1 MILKSLMMALG
12 ASLLIAAG
20 EPPAPPPE
28 LESYIEDGQLQ
39 PGDYAWAKGRFDD
52 ASNEE
57 KAAFHTIAVWSSRCI
72 EDAKAEAK
80 EQLRALGFD
89 TALEST
95 MLGPLLC
102 RQVLFFP
109 NIPAGTTF
117 AAFRE
122 ETKTATP
129 IADSYLF
136 AVRQAEESIAG
147 SADLAEALR
156 TRPLGEQM
164 LRRAIS
170 WGEGMAAGAPELT
183 PMGREIVRSRLWA
196 ATAVRDDANTR
207 WLKDIVAKDG
217 WPRISAVGER
227 SANEAWLLVQHAD
240 HDPLFQLE
248 ALRLMEPLV
257 AEKEVSPRNY
267 AYLYDRVMLK
277 LAGKQRYGTQ
287 FTCMDGK
294 WAPLSL
300 EDASAVDR
308 FRQEVGME
316 TQAEAT
322 ARIAASY
329 GKCN

>member
-1 MILKSLMMALG
+1 MILKRLLPALG
-12 ASLLIAAG
+12 ASLLVAAG
-20 EPPAPPPE
+20 EPPAPPE
-28 LESYIEDGQLQ
+28 LEPYIEDGQLQ

-52 ASNEE
+52 ASDEE
-57 KAAFHTIAVWSSRCI
+57 RAAFRAIAAWSSGCV
-72 EDAKAEAK
+72 EEAKSEAK

-89 TALEST
+89 TALDSMT
-95 MLGPLLC
+95 VGPLLC
-102 RQVLFFP
+102 RQVVFFP
-109 NIPAGTTF
+109 NLPAGTSF

-122 ETKTATP
+122 QAKAASP
-129 IADSYLF
+129 IADAYLF
-136 AVRQAEESIAG
+136 AVRQAEASM
-147 SADLAEALR
+147 SPPADLAEALR

-196 ATAVRDDANTR
+196 AIAVRDDANTR
-207 WLKDIVAKDG
+207 WLKDVVARDG

-257 AEKEVSPRNY
+257 AEKEVSSRNY

-287 FTCMDGK
+287 FTCVDGK
-294 WAPLSL
+294 WAPQSL

-308 FRQEVGME
+308 FREEAGME
-316 TQAEAT
+316 TQAENT
-322 ARIAASY
+322 ARMMEAY
-329 GKCN
+329 GTCG